1 MKRVA
6 IVTGHF
12 PPSNLASVHRSRL
25 WAQHLTEFGWLPTI
39 VTTQPEYYEEM
50 IDEDLLDLVSPD
62 LRVIRTRAIPTKPI
76 RLIGDIGLRGLYWH
90 LKAVDRLI
98 RNNEIDFLLCTIP
111 SNYTALLGQIIYQRH
126 NFPFGID
133 YIDPWVYT
141 LPATEKPL
149 SKAWLSLRLAQVL
162 EPWAVRNACLITG
175 VAPLYYDAVLER
187 NRRLRDRCITASMPY
202 GYSEMD
208 FKLLKKES
216 WKKRLFDKNDGYFH
230 FVYAGAMLPQ
240 AYEILD
246 RLLGALALLRDTR
259 LSILERVRVHFI
271 GTGKSPN
278 DVKGYNIRPR
288 VQQFGLERWVD
299 EHPSRISYT
308 DVLHHLLESSAILVL
323 GSTEAHY
330 SPSKV
335 YQAVQAKRPV
345 FALLHEQSTAVSVLR
360 ESKAGTVVTFG
371 ESTLPA
377 TDKLAEVISAFVMD
391 QKYCADH
398 VDWTA
403 FEAYSARNSTR
414 LIAAAMDEAME
425 EFRKLRSNSPVGAES
440 NR

>member
-12 PPSNLASVHRSRL
+12 PPSNLAAVHRSRL
-25 WAQHLTEFGWLPTI
+25 WAQHLAEFGWIPTI
-39 VTTQPEYYEEM
+39 VTTHPDYYEEM
-50 IDEDLLDLVSPD
+50 IDEDLLGLVSPD

-90 LKAVDRLI
+90 VKAVERLI
-98 RNNEIDFLLCTIP
+98 CNNEIDFLLCTIP
-111 SNYTALLGQIIYQRH
+111 SNYTALLGQIIYRRH

-133 YIDPWVYT
+133 YIDPWVHNF
-141 LPATEKPL
+141 PATEKRFN
-149 SKAWLSLRLAQVL
+149 KAWLSWRLAQVL

-175 VAPLYYDAVLER
+175 VAPLYYEAVLQR
-187 NRRLRDRCITASMPY
+187 NRISRDRCVTASMSY

-216 WKKRLFDKNDGYFH
+216 WKKRLFEKNDGHLH

-240 AYEILD
+240 AYQILD
-246 RLLGALALLRDTR
+246 RLLAALALLRDTR
-259 LSILERVRVHFI
+259 LSILERARFHFV
-271 GTGKSPN
+271 GTGKAPN
-278 DVKGYNIRPR
+278 DVVGYNIKPR
-288 VQQFGLERWVD
+288 VQHFGLERWVD

-330 SPSKV
+330 TPSKV

-345 FALLHEQSTAVSVLR
+345 FALLHERSTAVSVLR

-371 ESTLPA
+371 ENGLPA
-377 TDKLAEVISAFVMD
+377 TEKLAEVISAFIIE
-391 QKYCADH
+391 QNYSAAD
-398 VDWTA
+398 VDWSA
-403 FEAYSARNSTR
+403 FEAYSARNSAR

-425 EFRKLRSNSPVGAES
+425 KFVRRQALAE
-440 NR
+440 RW